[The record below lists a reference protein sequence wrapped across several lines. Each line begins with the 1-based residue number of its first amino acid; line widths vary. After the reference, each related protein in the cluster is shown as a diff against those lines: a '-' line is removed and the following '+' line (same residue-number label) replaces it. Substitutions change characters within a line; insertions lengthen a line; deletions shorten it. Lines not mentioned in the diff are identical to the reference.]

1 MQPPLGL
8 VEPHAGMLNTPPP
21 EQLLYKVMT
30 VENLLRSIDGGYL
43 HFNRV
48 DHYRDFPGA
57 DPHDGAQLPR
67 DREGNE
73 AARFAKAPDFSAADY
88 YTTSRAR
95 TYACCF
101 SLENSDYIWREYANG
116 SERGK
121 VCLVFEFGRLRD
133 MLNRILG
140 SGHAALLYNGLRCQQ
155 IFSPNYGIVKYVDWD
170 EHRANTEHLANPLQY
185 TYLKG
190 MKFAAERELRISL
203 STLGLGHF
211 ALNNGSL
218 MPFPPSLQM
227 QLDFR
232 AALAGG
238 AVRQIL
244 RAPDCDAAFLETGL
258 ARFGI
263 APAPGSD
270 PS

>member
-1 MQPPLGL
+1 
-8 VEPHAGMLNTPPP
+8 
-21 EQLLYKVMT
+21 
-30 VENLLRSIDGGYL
+30 
-43 HFNRV
+43 V

-67 DREGNE
+67 ERAGNE
-73 AARFAKAPDFSAADY
+73 AARFAKDPGFSVADY
-88 YTTSRAR
+88 YTTCRAR

-116 SERGK
+116 SDRGK
-121 VCLVFEFGRLRD
+121 VCVVFEFGRLRD
-133 MLNRILG
+133 MLNRTLG
-140 SGHAALLYNGLRCQQ
+140 SGHAALVYNGLRCHQ
-155 IFSPNYGIVKYVDWD
+155 IFSLNYGIMEYVDWD
-170 EHRANTEHLANPLQY
+170 EHRANTENLANPLQY

-190 MKFAAERELRISL
+190 IKFAAERELRISL

-211 ALNNGSL
+211 ALNDGSL

-232 AALAGG
+232 AALADG
-238 AVRQIL
+238 AARQIL
-244 RAPDCDAAFLETGL
+244 RAPDCDASFLEAGL

-263 APAPGSD
+263 ASAPGSD
-270 PS
+270 PA